1 MHPISMLRQLSNIIS
16 DAVDDIERTYEAS
29 GKALP
34 SIDQPFDQNDPAE
47 ALLKDARVSS
57 ATKNIM
63 AAAAQLSATV
73 CDPRRGAV
81 NMSKSFL
88 LSSCLRAAS
97 ELDVVELLRE
107 AGTKGANAAD
117 IAAVCKVDAGIMGER
132 NPSCPWIDFGLS
144 VMQPEFCAFWRRTMF
159 SKKLLPGVFAN
170 NRLPSVF
177 DKGKST
183 SALRSNPAD
192 RLTGSS
198 GVAAMAEHSADLG
211 AKSAAYLLEAM
222 TTTPGADSKLAF
234 NIAFGTT
241 ESLYTWMQEP
251 QNRLPADRFSV
262 AMTGAEPAEN
272 ILQGFDWSK
281 LPSGGRVVDVGG
293 GIGHVSLM
301 IAKRYPHLRAVNQ
314 DLGQAIEISKAH
326 WKETFPEHLEKG
338 LAEFQVHDFFA
349 PQLVKDA
356 AVFLLRGILHNWQD
370 AQAVVILRSLRS
382 AALPSTRLVIGERI
396 LPLAS
401 RVGSK
406 SDNIRGTSRPTA
418 KAPLLPNWGPGMADS
433 YLYDLSMQILLGGVE
448 RTLDGFQEILAE
460 AGWQLVEV
468 HHSQVGLPMSQL
480 VAAPI

>member
-1 MHPISMLRQLSNIIS
+1 MHPISTLRQLSNIIS
-16 DAVDDIERTYEAS
+16 DAVDDIERTYGAS

-34 SIDQPFDQNDPAE
+34 SIDQPFNQNDSAE
-47 ALLKDARVSS
+47 ALLKDAVISS

-88 LSSCLRAAS
+88 LSSCLRVAS

-107 AGTKGANAAD
+107 AGPKGANAAD
-117 IAAVCKVDAGIMGER
+117 IAAVCKVDAGIMAR
-132 NPSCPWIDFGLS
+132 IL
-144 VMQPEFCAFWRRTMF
+144 R
-159 SKKLLPGVFAN
+159 LLATHHVFQEVAPGVFAN
-170 NRLPSVF
+170 NRLSSVL

-222 TTTPGADSKLAF
+222 TTTPGEDSKLAF
-234 NIAFGTT
+234 NIAFDTT
-241 ESLYTWMQEP
+241 EPLYMWMQEP

-349 PQLVKDA
+349 PQPVKDA
-356 AVFLLRGILHNWQD
+356 AVFLLRGILHNWPD

-406 SDNIRGTSRPTA
+406 TDNIPGASRPTA
-418 KAPLLPNWGPGMADS
+418 KAPLLPNWGPATADS
-433 YLYDLSMQILLGGVE
+433 YLYDLSMQTLLGGVE
-448 RTLDGFQEILAE
+448 RTLDGFQEVLAE
-460 AGWQLVEV
+460 AGWLLVEV

>member
-1 MHPISMLRQLSNIIS
+1 MHPISTLRQLSNIIS

-107 AGTKGANAAD
+107 AGTKGANAAE
-117 IAAVCKVDAGIMGER
+117 IAAVCKVDAGIMAR
-132 NPSCPWIDFGLS
+132 IL
-144 VMQPEFCAFWRRTMF
+144 R
-159 SKKLLPGVFAN
+159 LLATHHVFQEVAPGVFAN
-170 NRLPSVF
+170 NRLSSVL

-222 TTTPGADSKLAF
+222 TTTLGADSKLAF

-251 QNRLPADRFSV
+251 QNR
-262 AMTGAEPAEN
+262 
-272 ILQGFDWSK
+272 FDWSK

-301 IAKRYPHLRAVNQ
+301 IVKRYPHLRAVNQ
-314 DLGQAIEISKAH
+314 DLGQAIEISKANSTGKRPFRSILKKD
-326 WKETFPEHLEKG
+326 WPNSRVK
-338 LAEFQVHDFFA
+338 LAGNLYTHHSISRTVHDFFA

-356 AVFLLRGILHNWQD
+356 AVFLLRGILHNWPD

-406 SDNIRGTSRPTA
+406 TDNIRGTSRPTA

-433 YLYDLSMQILLGGVE
+433 YLYDLSVSVLVDLPLFLTNG
-448 RTLDGFQEILAE
+448 LEILAE
-460 AGWQLVEV
+460 ADWQLVEV